1 LSFFFFIIERNKRN
15 QRTDPP
21 KDLCGASGEIK
32 SNLGKNGK
40 KLFNPLVAIQNFE
53 YKISNILDKPLES
66 AFGYVS
72 VLPGAFSAYRFRAIL
87 GRPLTRYFHGDH
99 TLSKALGKKGI
110 DGMNIFKKNMYL
122 AEDRILC
129 FELVAKQQQKWHLS
143 YVKAAK
149 GETDVPESAAEF
161 LSQRRRWLNGS
172 FAASLYSLMHFGRIY
187 GSGHGI
193 IRMFFLHIQLIYN
206 FVNVLFSWFSLAS
219 YWLTTAVIMDLVGTA
234 EPARDYHGWPF
245 GVRATPIV
253 NVVIK
258 YIYLLFVLLQFI
270 LALGNRPKG
279 SERSYLASFVVFG
292 VIQGYIIVLTTYLV
306 ILALSKPLAD
316 QFSFDSGTAF
326 FESFFGGTKGVAGVV
341 LIALVTIYGLNFLAS
356 FLYLDPWHMF
366 HSYPQYML
374 LMSTYVNILMVYAF
388 NNWHD
393 VSWGTKGSDAADALP
408 SAHIL
413 KGDSAG
419 EAMVEEVEKEQTDI
433 DTRFEA
439 IVHRALAPMKDDSDQ
454 VAEAK
459 SAEDSYKSFRTGLVV
474 SWLISNMILIILVT
488 SDDFVSLGVSVSQ
501 LFFRRQ
507 RAVLCQC

>member
-1 LSFFFFIIERNKRN
+1 
-15 QRTDPP
+15 
-21 KDLCGASGEIK
+21 
-32 SNLGKNGK
+32 
-40 KLFNPLVAIQNFE
+40 
-53 YKISNILDKPLES
+53 
-66 AFGYVS
+66 
-72 VLPGAFSAYRFRAIL
+72 
-87 GRPLTRYFHGDH
+87 
-99 TLSKALGKKGI
+99 
-110 DGMNIFKKNMYL
+110 
-122 AEDRILC
+122 
-129 FELVAKQQQKWHLS
+129 
-143 YVKAAK
+143 
-149 GETDVPESAAEF
+149 
-161 LSQRRRWLNGS
+161 
-172 FAASLYSLMHFGRIY
+172 
-187 GSGHGI
+187 
-193 IRMFFLHIQLIYN
+193 
-206 FVNVLFSWFSLAS
+206 
-219 YWLTTAVIMDLVGTA
+219 MDLVGTA